1 MQNDFENLL
10 QEVKIDIEKEFYLI
24 NATMSLELKNDIDLI
39 NNITEY
45 ILMYSGKR
53 LRSVLIILIVKML
66 DNKNIDKAVFLSSA
80 VEFIHMATLMHDDV
94 IDEGILRH
102 GVDTSN
108 KIWGNKNSVLI
119 GDFLFAK
126 SFELMVKCNNINVLA
141 TLSSSSS
148 LIAKGE
154 IMQMIFY
161 GNFDITVD
169 EYLSVIKH
177 KTAYLFAAAT
187 KSACMLT
194 TDDITQVESCFNYG
208 MNLGFIFQII
218 DDLLDYF
225 GKSDDTGKKLGKD
238 FYEKKITLPLILLL
252 KESNDGEKQKI
263 YHITEND
270 RDLQGFLYIKDL
282 MEKYNI
288 LKKLMDF
295 ISIYKNNA
303 MENLANFEHNKY
315 RQYLIAILEKSIYRI
330 K

>member
-208 MNLGFIFQII
+208 MSLGFIFQII

-225 GKSDDTGKKLGKD
+225 GKSDDTGKKIGKD

-263 YHITEND
+263 YHIIEND

-315 RQYLIAILEKSIYRI
+315 KQYLIAILEKSIYRI